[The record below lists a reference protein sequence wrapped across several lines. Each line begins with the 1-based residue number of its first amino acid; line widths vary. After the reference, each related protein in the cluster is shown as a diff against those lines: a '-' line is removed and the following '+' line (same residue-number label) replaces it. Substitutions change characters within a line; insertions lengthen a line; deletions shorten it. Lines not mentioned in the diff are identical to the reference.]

1 MNFSLPSFK
10 QKQHLE
16 MMIEESETVEF
27 RLESTIRGL
36 GDIQRNDAA
45 ETKKSELAQQKLFTQ
60 SLQKQLSE
68 LK

>member
-1 MNFSLPSFK
+1 MNFSLPSSK

-27 RLESTIRGL
+27 RLESTIKGL
-36 GDIQRNDAA
+36 EDIQRSDSA
-45 ETKKSELAQQKLFTQ
+45 EIKKSELAQQKLFTQ